1 MEAGSRI
8 VVAFVLNAAWQVP
21 VVVLAAAAAARLLP
35 SAAARHRLLLAAL
48 GLGLAV
54 PLSGALVG
62 PGTLQSGDERTSS
75 PPVSPRQEATAWRAW
90 LGAAAPH
97 AVAPGPSVRT
107 VVAAGYLLSLALAAA
122 RRGPAWRR
130 ALALRRSAIERPLP
144 EAVRRVAERCRLRLD
159 VGNVAVRLSRAV
171 ASPVTL
177 GARHPLIL
185 LPEGLVTSLE
195 GDPLAA
201 ALGHEMAH
209 VRRSDFAWNT
219 AAELAAVLL
228 AFHPAVAWL
237 LRQLRQAR
245 ELACDALVAERVL
258 DPWTYARSL
267 AALARSLA
275 AAPAYTLGVADAAI
289 LEERVMSLLTGR
301 ARRRAG
307 AFPVVAASILLGSAS
322 VAAASFAV
330 GVEPSAGPAAV
341 IGAWTGRVEELGDL
355 PAVDLKVADK
365 DKRLSGSVTFYA
377 VRVGPQGPTVEGKG
391 VVEMLEPRLDGK
403 RLEFKV
409 KNSRGETLAMVLKL
423 TGKDEGELGT
433 RGVTSDGGEHPATR
447 ELLVKMKRVR

>member
-62 PGTLQSGDERTSS
+62 PGALQSGDERTSS
-75 PPVSPRQEATAWRAW
+75 PPASSRQEATAWRAR

-107 VVAAGYLLSLALAAA
+107 

-341 IGAWTGRVEELGDL
+341 IGAWTGRVEEMGDL
-355 PAVDLKVADK
+355 PAVDLKVAEK
-365 DKRLSGSVTFYA
+365 DKQLSGSVTFYA
-377 VRVGPQGPTVEGKG
+377 VRVGPQGPTVEGKD